1 MSFFTQIRDAVVK
14 PALAIAA
21 APFTG
26 GASMAVLAADAAAP
40 AGSLTTQK
48 PQKPQKPQAAPVPAA
63 KAMQAPAQGN
73 VAGFV
78 GAIKSS
84 PYLVPALLAIG
95 GLVAVWVVIRVS
107 RK

>member
-48 PQKPQKPQAAPVPAA
+48 PQAAPVPGA

>member
-26 GASMAVLAADAAAP
+26 GASMVVLAADAAAP
-40 AGSLTTQK
+40 AGSLTT
-48 PQKPQKPQAAPVPAA
+48 QKPQKPQAAPVPAA